1 MGRNSRTLIDQSLY
15 ADDKDFL
22 LKVGWP
28 YRQCRE
34 LIDPGTYVAMC
45 KLDHLFDPKPT
56 TSLQILDGSNQW
68 LCPRCDRKVTE
79 GHGWR
84 TFPLVFFHQKAHPKP
99 QDSGE
104 WYCWCLMEIW
114 KILFVQV
121 FLYAKIYDVLCR
133 RQAVPFR
140 FVLPSKCHYIC
151 SNPGWHSLPNCLLM
165 EVCAQG
171 MPKTKLAISRCDLEW
186 VWKRFAQEK
195 LFELKSKD
203 SKTTRQFEKVR
214 FSEWG
219 ILIKLPII
227 RPKLDA

>member
-28 YRQCRE
+28 YPQYRE

-68 LCPRCDRKVTE
+68 LCPRCDRKVAE

-84 TFPLVFFHQKAHPKP
+84 TFPLAYFTKKHIQ
-99 QDSGE
+99 S
-104 WYCWCLMEIW
+104 L
-114 KILFVQV
+114 KILVNDTINAWWNYGRSCLFQFFYTQKYVMCCAEDKRFHSVV
-121 FLYAKIYDVLCR
+121 FAIEMSLN
-133 RQAVPFR
+133 
-140 FVLPSKCHYIC
+140 LPQSRLTFFAELFA
-151 SNPGWHSLPNCLLM
+151 NGG
-165 EVCAQG
+165 VCAQG
-171 MPKTKLAISRCDLEW
+171 MPKTKFAISRCDLEW

-195 LFELKSKD
+195 LFELKS
-203 SKTTRQFEKVR
+203 
-214 FSEWG
+214 
-219 ILIKLPII
+219 
-227 RPKLDA
+227 